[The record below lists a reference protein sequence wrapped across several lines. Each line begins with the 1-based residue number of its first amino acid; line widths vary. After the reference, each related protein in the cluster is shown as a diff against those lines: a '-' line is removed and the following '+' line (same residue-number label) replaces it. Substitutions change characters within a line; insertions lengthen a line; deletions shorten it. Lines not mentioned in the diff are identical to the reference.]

1 MNNQSHHKAFTLIEI
16 VLYMFLFGL
25 IIGSLSGIGILV
37 ATNDQST
44 YVRNQMVAE
53 AGMTFNEIMRDM
65 RAGKTIDLDQSDL
78 GQNYSSIEFTNNNG
92 DLINYQVDQVT
103 SVLQKSI
110 NGGAAVDTH
119 SINLNI
125 EQFLIEPINPS
136 NTIPIFTVTVTF
148 SNDFAQ
154 QYNLR
159 STTNFIP

>member
-1 MNNQSHHKAFTLIEI
+1 
-16 VLYMFLFGL
+16 
-25 IIGSLSGIGILV
+25 
-37 ATNDQST
+37 
-44 YVRNQMVAE
+44 
-53 AGMTFNEIMRDM
+53 MRDM